1 MSAVEDAGGRRCGRL
16 EGRPKR
22 RADSAR
28 RWPGAATWRGRKSA
42 RCHAVLRWQKG
53 GLAAAG
59 DGACGVTPC
68 AAESGWQPR
77 TLGPPEGGLAPPP
90 PQRRTGIGLG
100 HRSNASDA
108 RVSSSAGGRP
118 PSDTLGHDPPAMPGA
133 PPPSVRLAGEDAVA
147 EHALGVTTRPP
158 RDRIWLARTA
168 SRTVYAN
175 AALACRPPSGS
186 EKPDTVLYTVC
197 TARGPCRP
205 HGH

>member
-1 MSAVEDAGGRRCGRL
+1 MRSAQAGQ
-16 EGRPKR
+16 P
-22 RADSAR
+22 
-28 RWPGAATWRGRKSA
+28 WPAPPTSSSPASRKSKEGPVKKS
-42 RCHAVLRWQKG
+42 RGQFIQVIFW
-53 GLAAAG
+53 AAAG

-68 AAESGWQPR
+68 AAESGWQPW

-108 RVSSSAGGRP
+108 RASSSAGGRP

-158 RDRIWLARTA
+158 RDRIWPARTA

>member
-1 MSAVEDAGGRRCGRL
+1 LVVILCG
-16 EGRPKR
+16 
-22 RADSAR
+22 
-28 RWPGAATWRGRKSA
+28 
-42 RCHAVLRWQKG
+42 
-53 GLAAAG
+53 AAAG

-158 RDRIWLARTA
+158 RDRIWPARTA